1 MSTEEYRVEKYEA
14 TRIRV
19 RRGEL
24 RKVKEEAALR
34 GMTVNAFINALL
46 SENVPGFRP
55 LGTRN

>member
-1 MSTEEYRVEKYEA
+1 MSTDVYKAERYEA
-14 TRIRV
+14 IRLRV

-24 RKVKEEAALR
+24 GKVREEAALR

>member
-1 MSTEEYRVEKYEA
+1 MSTEAYKSERYER
-14 TRIRV
+14 TILMV

-24 RKVKEEAALR
+24 SKVKEEAALR

-55 LGTRN
+55 IGTRN